1 MKISFDPDKNARNVE
16 ARGISFDCALAFEW
30 ASAFLVED
38 VRRDYGE
45 QRFQAIGYIDVRLHV
60 LVFTPR
66 GRTLHVISLRKANSR
81 EVKRYEAEI
90 ER

>member
-1 MKISFDPDKNARNVE
+1 MLAMSKLAVFLSIVRWPLSGLARSSS
-16 ARGISFDCALAFEW
+16 RI
-30 ASAFLVED
+30 
-38 VRRDYGE
+38 RRDYGE

-60 LVFTPR
+60 LVFPPR